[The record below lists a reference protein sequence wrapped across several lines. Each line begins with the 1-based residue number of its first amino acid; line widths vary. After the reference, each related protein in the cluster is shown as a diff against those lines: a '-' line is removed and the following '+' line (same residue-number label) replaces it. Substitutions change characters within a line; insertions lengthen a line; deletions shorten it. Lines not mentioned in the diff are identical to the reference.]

1 MFELIATGIS
11 AGNAA
16 QVVNAVFNGVSIVS
30 ALSLYAGIAGGLAWF
45 LSNGLRHMIK
55 WAGKKTIIDW

>member
-1 MFELIATGIS
+1 MFELIASGIS

-16 QVVNAVFNGVSIVS
+16 QVINAVFNGLSIVS
-30 ALSLYAGIAGGLAWF
+30 ALSLCAGIAGGAAWF
-45 LSNGLRHMIK
+45 LSNGIGYMIK